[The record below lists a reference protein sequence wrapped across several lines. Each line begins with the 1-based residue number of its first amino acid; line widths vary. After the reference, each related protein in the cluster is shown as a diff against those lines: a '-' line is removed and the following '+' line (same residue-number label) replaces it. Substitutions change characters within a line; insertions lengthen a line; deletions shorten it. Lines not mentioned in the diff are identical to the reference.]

1 MGLGWRLEIA
11 KETLLVIELQI
22 CYFVLVDKLITY
34 CRRRKGGIR
43 CEESIKCY
51 QSKSSILSYSE
62 MFQELMN

>member
-34 CRRRKGGIR
+34 ERKGGIR